1 MNKQRFNEELSKIDF
16 PEHEVME
23 TIRNGIKK
31 GKKGSERKKR
41 VRVKR
46 LAITSSIAASAFLA
60 SGLLFAPITN
70 VLASVPIIGSIYD
83 RFSMQIGYELFESN
97 LVTQLNQTASS
108 NAIDVTITSAYYDG
122 NVIGLTFLAKGDR
135 ISLDKMEERGPE
147 VGYSSY
153 LFDGDEQKQW
163 AGSMTS
169 LEKSDDGYVGA
180 IEFYNTSTDLPKN
193 YTLPLTFTSITG
205 VKGKWQFDIPV
216 TQVPSQTI
224 SAKEQMISAIET
236 DHAIQIES
244 VTKGKA
250 TTFINYK
257 TTLPAEGENDE
268 INITVF
274 DNLGNRLSKSSADV
288 LATEQHNGVVVN
300 DTRELFTSKISEDAQ
315 YLTIQPELRKDEQQT
330 ISSLDQSAPFTVESS
345 RFDYKIKVNSI
356 KQDKNQIII
365 DYHVQNISSG
375 ALRDDIIQNFADF
388 ITLIKSENIRKDDNG
403 QLDMNHIIGD
413 QIRSTQT
420 TALDKNYH
428 FQSVYTL
435 STSNDTDTA
444 NYSLMVPFGTLSS
457 NQPIEMDPVRFE
469 LK

>member
-1 MNKQRFNEELSKIDF
+1 MNKQRINEELDKIDF
-16 PEHEVME
+16 PEQEVMN
-23 TIRNGIKK
+23 TIKNGIKK
-31 GKKGSERKKR
+31 GKKDTERKKR
-41 VRVKR
+41 VRVRK

-83 RFSMQIGYELFESN
+83 RFSMQIGYELFESK

-163 AGSMTS
+163 AGSMAS
-169 LEKSDDGYVGA
+169 LEKADDGYVGA
-180 IEFYNTSTDLPKN
+180 MEFHNESADLPKN

-205 VKGKWQFDIPV
+205 VKGKWKFDIPV
-216 TQVPSQTI
+216 TQIPSQTI
-224 SAKEQMISAIET
+224 AAKEKIISAHETNYAIE
-236 DHAIQIES
+236 IES

-250 TTFINYK
+250 TTFLNYK
-257 TTLPAEGENDE
+257 TTKPADGENDE

-274 DNLGNRLSKSSADV
+274 DNLGNRLSKSHAEV
-288 LATEQHNGVVVN
+288 LATEQHNGVLLH

-330 ISSLDQSAPFTVESS
+330 VSSLDQSAPFTVESS

-356 KQDKNQIII
+356 EHDKNQIII
-365 DYHVQNISSG
+365 DYHVQNINS
-375 ALRDDIIQNFADF
+375 AELRDDIIQNFADF
-388 ITLIKSENIRKDDNG
+388 IMLIKSENIIEDDDG
-403 QLDMNHIIGD
+403 QLDMNHIISD
-413 QIRSTQT
+413 QIRSTKT
-420 TALDKNYH
+420 TAVDENYH
-428 FQSVYTL
+428 FQSVFTL
-435 STSNDTDTA
+435 SNSNNTDIA
-444 NYSLMVPFGTLSS
+444 NYSLMVPFGTLSL